1 MAKILEMEWVGEI
14 GKKRKGQGRKG
25 NGRVGR
31 EAQNKNLPLHYC

>member
-1 MAKILEMEWVGEI
+1 MAKILEMEGVGEI